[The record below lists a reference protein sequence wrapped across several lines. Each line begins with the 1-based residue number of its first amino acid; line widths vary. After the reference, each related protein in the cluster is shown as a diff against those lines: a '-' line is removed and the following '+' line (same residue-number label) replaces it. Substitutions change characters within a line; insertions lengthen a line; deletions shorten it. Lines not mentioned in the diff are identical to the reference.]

1 MCILVRFLH
10 SFLAMAS
17 LPLFNTI
24 FFKRLTIGKK
34 LIISY
39 LLVGIVILSTS
50 YYFYFDSTQSAIIDR
65 THNQLSSVM
74 NLKKGWLESYFAT
87 QKTYIQHFTTYYSTQ
102 FTFTELEQTFSK
114 YGAKSPAYLLT
125 DSLFGHSLYQFMQ
138 SNHYKNVWM
147 VSKDGQIIYTSV
159 QNGYLGKNVNDTVFY
174 NPMLKQLFTQSY
186 QNPFMG
192 DLDYVSQINSN
203 PCLVIISPIKD
214 SFGEVLG
221 FILVKFNFDDI
232 NSILSQ
238 RSGMGETGESYVV
251 SQSYSMRS
259 NSRFISE
266 RNAREIMVS
275 TPGVALALAGN
286 SGRGIFKDYR
296 GLEVLSC
303 FSNLKID
310 SVNWALLS
318 EIDMKEAMLPIY
330 NLNRKM
336 IIVGVLLT
344 NVLVLVT
351 IYLSRKIANPIKKIN
366 SKINLL
372 SRGILPDNYLEVK
385 NEDEIGQIAN
395 SVNKLVDEFRK
406 TTGFAKEI
414 GAGNFS
420 VVYTPLSNSDVLGFS
435 LLEMRDRLAE
445 LSKIVT
451 EQNRLKTIS
460 LVEGQENERIRI
472 SRELHDGVGQMLTA
486 LKFKVQE
493 LDSNNTIVLATKHLL
508 DETIQEVRR
517 VAINLV
523 PSVLYDFGIEAAIKI
538 LIKNI
543 DLQIEFTVNRG
554 ENSVEP
560 DLEKR
565 ICLYRITQEALQN
578 IQKYAN
584 TDKVRI
590 HIEFADNGI
599 DLIIMDVGIGFN
611 AFQTKQNN
619 HSNGLRN
626 MKERANLV
634 GGTFEIES
642 ELNKGTKITVNIP
655 V

>member
-1 MCILVRFLH
+1 
-10 SFLAMAS
+10 
-17 LPLFNTI
+17 
-24 FFKRLTIGKK
+24 
-34 LIISY
+34 
-39 LLVGIVILSTS
+39 
-50 YYFYFDSTQSAIIDR
+50 
-65 THNQLSSVM
+65 
-74 NLKKGWLESYFAT
+74 
-87 QKTYIQHFTTYYSTQ
+87 
-102 FTFTELEQTFSK
+102 
-114 YGAKSPAYLLT
+114 
-125 DSLFGHSLYQFMQ
+125 
-138 SNHYKNVWM
+138 
-147 VSKDGQIIYTSV
+147 
-159 QNGYLGKNVNDTVFY
+159 
-174 NPMLKQLFTQSY
+174 
-186 QNPFMG
+186 
-192 DLDYVSQINSN
+192 
-203 PCLVIISPIKD
+203 
-214 SFGEVLG
+214 
-221 FILVKFNFDDI
+221 
-232 NSILSQ
+232 
-238 RSGMGETGESYVV
+238 
-251 SQSYSMRS
+251 
-259 NSRFISE
+259 
-266 RNAREIMVS
+266 
-275 TPGVALALAGN
+275 
-286 SGRGIFKDYR
+286 
-296 GLEVLSC
+296 
-303 FSNLKID
+303 
-310 SVNWALLS
+310 
-318 EIDMKEAMLPIY
+318 
-330 NLNRKM
+330 
-336 IIVGVLLT
+336 
-344 NVLVLVT
+344 
-351 IYLSRKIANPIKKIN
+351 
-366 SKINLL
+366 
-372 SRGILPDNYLEVK
+372 
-385 NEDEIGQIAN
+385 
-395 SVNKLVDEFRK
+395 
-406 TTGFAKEI
+406 
-414 GAGNFS
+414 
-420 VVYTPLSNSDVLGFS
+420 
-435 LLEMRDRLAE
+435 MRDRLAE